1 MRTPEQIRAA
11 KRRWNN
17 SEKGKA
23 CDARRKSSA
32 KYLAWRKEYERSAKV
47 VAYRKA
53 YKARA
58 ERLAIERE
66 LAKRPHRRE
75 SHRKS
80 DSAKLATIEG
90 KLQNSMSCR
99 MRAAISK
106 RGIKSTSL
114 VDYTMED
121 LKIHLEK
128 QFLLGMTWDN
138 YGDGWHVDH
147 IVPVSGF
154 SFTSVHDAE
163 FKACWS
169 LGNLRPLWAQDNRA
183 KQAKRTH
190 LL

>member
-1 MRTPEQIRAA
+1 MRTLEKKREIN
-11 KRRWNN
+11 RRWNK
-17 SEKGKA
+17 SEKGRLY
-23 CDARRKSSA
+23 DARRRSSPEY
-32 KYLAWRKEYERSAKV
+32 KAWRAEYERSPKV

-58 ERLAIERE
+58 ERLAIERG

-75 SHRKS
+75 LHRKL
-80 DSAKLATIEG
+80 DRAKLATIEG